1 MSTNA
6 AVPGPVELPPAG
18 DAGVSVAIE
27 DTLATVTL
35 DRPDRLNA
43 QTPLTWAALREIG
56 SALPGTV
63 RVVVVRGNG
72 RAFSAGLDRRMFTDP
87 PAGSP
92 GLRDLAGL
100 DADGASAVIAGYQDA
115 FGWLAGT
122 DIVSIAAIQGH
133 AVGAGFQLA
142 LACDLRVVA
151 DDAIFTMAE
160 VGLGL
165 VPDLG
170 GTRRLVE
177 LVGYS
182 RAMDLCITARP
193 LAADEAMAMGLVNR
207 LVPRV
212 ELETATFE
220 LAQSIL
226 ARPRDAV
233 IEAKALL
240 SRASSTSTK
249 DQEAA
254 ERAAQYRLLRAL
266 AELAP

>member
-1 MSTNA
+1 MPTNS
-6 AVPGPVELPPAG
+6 VDPGPIELPPSH
-18 DAGVSVAIE
+18 DAGVSAVVDGA
-27 DTLATVTL
+27 LATVTL

-43 QTPLTWAALREIG
+43 QTPLTWAALRQIG
-56 SALPGTV
+56 SALPGSV

-87 PAGSP
+87 PAGAP
-92 GLRDLAGL
+92 GLRDLAGM
-100 DADGASAVIAGYQDA
+100 DADEASTVIAGYQDA
-115 FGWLAGT
+115 FGWLSGT
-122 DIVSIAAIQGH
+122 DIISIAAVQGH

-151 DDAIFTMAE
+151 DDAVFTMAE

-182 RAMDLCITARP
+182 RALDLCTTARP
-193 LAADEAMAMGLVNR
+193 IAAPEALAMGLVSR
-207 LVPRV
+207 LVPRA
-212 ELETATFE
+212 ELEPATAE
-220 LAQSIL
+220 LAQSVL

-240 SRASSTSTK
+240 ARASSTSTR

-254 ERAAQYRLLRAL
+254 ERAAQHRLLRAL
-266 AELAP
+266 AQLAP